1 MKKNNDR
8 LGQKLAIK
16 YFRVFVISDNEV
28 PNTAIKDE
36 RYLVTWL
43 NLAKIQERLY
53 ESTRPTLVI
62 TKNKSQISL
71 WRKKKSLTFVYD
83 FKLNKKRRA
92 NYYNHV
98 NLCLEASNM
107 LILNM
112 LPFSKDL
119 TQIEEN
125 NFNIIPISIQII
137 KN

>member
-53 ESTRPTLVI
+53 ESSRPTLVI
-62 TKNKSQISL
+62 TKNKSQFFLKANKIKVWHLFMISC
-71 WRKKKSLTFVYD
+71 WTKKKTCQLLQSCQSMPRGLKYVSDKT
-83 FKLNKKRRA
+83 
-92 NYYNHV
+92 
-98 NLCLEASNM
+98 CLFCEFL
-107 LILNM
+107 LILNL
-112 LPFSKDL
+112 LPWRNKLKKIIL
-119 TQIEEN
+119 T
-125 NFNIIPISIQII
+125 
-137 KN
+137 